1 MSDLSGKV
9 DTLVNT
15 CCCAW
20 HLGSSPFSFRY
31 IRTDAAILNSFFF
44 FYQARA
50 WAIAQGSRAL
60 KPPML
65 LTHVESHMAQ
75 EKDVVRRL
83 NSSPPQHVN
92 SQIQLGSHQ
101 FPPPP
106 TMDDIGIFQ
115 SQSQLM
121 GMSQPISRN
130 PFFNSNQIGSSS
142 SSSMPIRK
150 MQVLPHAFPYVGN
163 INGDGFK
170 AFISNLE
177 KPIKKIDF
185 IDLVNVDDDNNSD
198 VEVMDL
204 DLKL

>member
-1 MSDLSGKV
+1 MANNFYNNAQFSKLYNNPDPKGCKLCNQV
-9 DTLVNT
+9 FTNT
-15 CCCAW
+15 
-20 HLGSSPFSFRY
+20 
-31 IRTDAAILNSFFF
+31 
-44 FYQARA
+44 QA
-50 WAIAQGSRAL
+50 
-60 KPPML
+60 L

-106 TMDDIGIFQ
+106 TMDDIRIFQ

-121 GMSQPISRN
+121 GMPQPISRN

-185 IDLVNVDDDNNSD
+185 IDLINVDDDNNSD

>member
-1 MSDLSGKV
+1 MANNFYNNAQFSKLYNSPDPKGCKLCNQV
-9 DTLVNT
+9 FTNT
-15 CCCAW
+15 
-20 HLGSSPFSFRY
+20 
-31 IRTDAAILNSFFF
+31 
-44 FYQARA
+44 QA
-50 WAIAQGSRAL
+50 
-60 KPPML
+60 L
-65 LTHVESHMAQ
+65 LTI
-75 EKDVVRRL
+75 RRL

-130 PFFNSNQIGSSS
+130 PFFNSNQIGSSSS

>member
-1 MSDLSGKV
+1 MANNFYNNAQFSKLYNSPDPKGCKLCNQV
-9 DTLVNT
+9 FTNT
-15 CCCAW
+15 
-20 HLGSSPFSFRY
+20 
-31 IRTDAAILNSFFF
+31 
-44 FYQARA
+44 QALLTT

-142 SSSMPIRK
+142 SSSSMPIRK